1 MIEENKGTES
11 SEDIPSSSDES
22 YQSLNIILYI
32 LFAVGPLVGNA
43 VLVLLGAIST
53 DFMVN
58 PTVVLSSIP
67 AFMFPFALFQLFSGS
82 ISDTYGRVPVIASG
96 LIVYVIGLLITALA
110 SNMDLFVIGNGVSGI
125 GFGLVNP
132 VLLALLTDTA
142 LPIDIPKRM
151 GIATALAS
159 LSVGLGPFIAGQM
172 IVLGWQSYYLMF
184 LIITV
189 VCLIVLSVVKRP
201 PKIDR
206 KETELSSFLTDLGS
220 ELKKSIVLLIL
231 VTTFLVALSQLGVYV
246 WTSRALSGV
255 IDDRT
260 IGFLLLGAGISG
272 TIMGALLGPLSR
284 RYGFG
289 PLIVLGFIG
298 LFSGLWI
305 LILIGNTLTASSV
318 LFVGVALIGIG
329 WAGGA
334 LLPTMITYS
343 QVISPEHRG
352 VLAGVVTFSSFT
364 GAALNPIMFAPLYRI
379 GLQTVYIV
387 MLVMSFILVLFFANV
402 YRKVGL

>member
-1 MIEENKGTES
+1 MES
-11 SEDIPSSSDES
+11 SEDTQSSSDES

-53 DFMVN
+53 DFMVD
-58 PTVVLSSIP
+58 PTIVLNSIP

-82 ISDTYGRVPVIASG
+82 ISDTYDRVPVITSG
-96 LIVYVIGLLITALA
+96 LIVYVIGLLITAMA
-110 SNMDLFVIGNGVSGI
+110 SNMNLFVIGNVVSGI

-132 VLLALLTDTA
+132 VLIALLTDTA

-172 IVLGWQSYYLMF
+172 VVLGWQSYYFMF

-206 KETELSSFLTDLGS
+206 RETGLSSFLTDLGS
-220 ELKKSIVLLIL
+220 ELKKPLVLLIL
-231 VTTFLVALSQLGVYV
+231 VATFLVSLSQLGAYV

-255 IDDRT
+255 IDDRA
-260 IGFLLLGAGISG
+260 IGFLLLGGGISG
-272 TIMGALLGPLSR
+272 TIVGVLLGPLTR

-289 PLIVLGFIG
+289 RLIVLGFIG
-298 LFSGLWI
+298 LFSGLSI
-305 LILIGNTLTASSV
+305 FILIGNTLTASSTG
-318 LFVGVALIGIG
+318 LVGVALIGIG
-329 WAGGA
+329 WAGGT

-364 GAALNPIMFAPLYRI
+364 GAALNPIIFAPLFQI
-379 GLQTVYIV
+379 GLQTVYIA
-387 MLVMSFILVLFFANV
+387 MLVISIILVLFLASV